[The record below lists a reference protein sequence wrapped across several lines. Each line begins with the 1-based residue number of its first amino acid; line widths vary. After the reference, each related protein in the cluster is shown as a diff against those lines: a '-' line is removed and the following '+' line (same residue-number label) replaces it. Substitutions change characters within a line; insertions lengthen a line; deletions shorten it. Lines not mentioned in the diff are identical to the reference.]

1 VGVGLVYVCETSCF
15 HLYIYMLSFSGID
28 SLAGSTTGRLAPSQ
42 SSEEDDTE
50 MHHQLQAD
58 RSYAY

>member
-1 VGVGLVYVCETSCF
+1 MLSPI
-15 HLYIYMLSFSGID
+15 YIYMLSFSGID